1 VFVTAIDIHWQD
13 HVYAQSVW
21 QKFIDNAIA
30 KTINMPHDATV
41 EEVKQAYIMA
51 HDLGCEGITVYRD
64 GSRHEQ
70 VLHIHSETKDKK
82 FQVEPSTF
90 MKHMKCSNCGTMLTF
105 AEGCAFCRNCGTL
118 MCSSG

>member
-1 VFVTAIDIHWQD
+1 VFVTTIDIHWQD

-21 QKFIDNAIA
+21 QKFMDNAMT

-41 EEVKQAYIMA
+41 EDVKQAYIMA

-70 VLHIHSETKDKK
+70 VLRIHSETKDKK

-90 MKHMKCSNCGTMLTF
+90 MKHMNCSNCGTMLALLKAVLFVET
-105 AEGCAFCRNCGTL
+105 AEL
-118 MCSSG
+118 

>member
-41 EEVKQAYIMA
+41 EDVKQAYIMA
-51 HDLGCEGITVYRD
+51 HDLGCKGITVYRD

-90 MKHMKCSNCGTMLTF
+90 MKHMKCSNCG
-105 AEGCAFCRNCGTL
+105 AEGRAFCRNCGTS